1 MEAKLPMAVQ
11 IYLEPVEHQSCFVP
25 LAVVGYCFTRSGLL
39 KPVWAELDLKMRK
52 YEHSGL
58 DKLQD
63 VLVGIM
69 AGCRSLA
76 QINLRLGPE
85 RALAEAWQ
93 RSEFAD
99 QSNLSRTL
107 DRLRADQINQLR
119 AGNLKLLQQ
128 HSQLR
133 QHDWRQWLWLDID
146 PTSLLTSKRAEGS
159 HKGWVS
165 GQRNQYCRHVI
176 RFMLAGYHET
186 LLSLAYPGNGHG
198 YEYCKP
204 ALDQLLSQWPW
215 SREQR
220 QQIIIRSDAEQG
232 TDENVSYIL
241 WLGFQLLLKGYSGQR
256 TLAWVKR
263 TAPDCWRADPTGHN
277 RWLTPTP
284 TKLRLGRRLN
294 SYLLRWLDKRQK
306 FVHATL
312 LSTLPEPPFRLW
324 DWYDGRG
331 AAEVE
336 IGADKSG
343 LRLSQRR
350 KHSLDA
356 QEAWVVLTDIAHNL
370 LAWLRSWMLAGSAFE
385 SFGLKRLVFDLL
397 NIPGQ
402 LFFEEGRLTKVALW
416 QTHPY
421 AAEMQLCLQK
431 LLKTFDLD

>member
-1 MEAKLPMAVQ
+1 
-11 IYLEPVEHQSCFVP
+11 
-25 LAVVGYCFTRSGLL
+25 
-39 KPVWAELDLKMRK
+39 
-52 YEHSGL
+52 
-58 DKLQD
+58 
-63 VLVGIM
+63 
-69 AGCRSLA
+69 
-76 QINLRLGPE
+76 
-85 RALAEAWQ
+85 
-93 RSEFAD
+93 
-99 QSNLSRTL
+99 
-107 DRLRADQINQLR
+107 
-119 AGNLKLLQQ
+119 
-128 HSQLR
+128 
-133 QHDWRQWLWLDID
+133 
-146 PTSLLTSKRAEGS
+146 
-159 HKGWVS
+159 
-165 GQRNQYCRHVI
+165 
-176 RFMLAGYHET
+176 
-186 LLSLAYPGNGHG
+186 
-198 YEYCKP
+198 
-204 ALDQLLSQWPW
+204 
-215 SREQR
+215 
-220 QQIIIRSDAEQG
+220 
-232 TDENVSYIL
+232 
-241 WLGFQLLLKGYSGQR
+241 
-256 TLAWVKR
+256 
-263 TAPDCWRADPTGHN
+263 
-277 RWLTPTP
+277 
-284 TKLRLGRRLN
+284 LGRRLN

>member
-1 MEAKLPMAVQ
+1 MAVQ

-25 LAVVGYCFTRSGLL
+25 LAVVGYCLTQSGLL
-39 KPVWAELDLKMRK
+39 KPIWSELDLKMRK
-52 YEHSGL
+52 YDHAAV

-63 VLVGIM
+63 VLVAIM

-76 QINLRLGPE
+76 QVDTRLRPE
-85 RALAEAWQ
+85 LALAQAWQ
-93 RSEFAD
+93 RSQFAD

-107 DRLRADQINQLR
+107 DRLKADQIDQLR

-133 QHDWRQWLWLDID
+133 HHNWEEQPLVLDID

-159 HKGWVS
+159 RKGWVS

-176 RFMLAGYHET
+176 RFMIAGYHEN
-186 LLSLAYPGNGHG
+186 LLSLAYPGNRHG

-204 ALDQLLSQWPW
+204 ALDQLLAQWPW
-215 SREQR
+215 SRVQR

-232 TDENVSYIL
+232 TDENVGYIL
-241 WLGFQLLLKGYSGQR
+241 WQGFQVLMKAYSGRR
-256 TLAWVKR
+256 TQAWVKR
-263 TAPDCWRADPTGHN
+263 TPDELWQADPSDKQ
-277 RWLTPTP
+277 RWAAPAP
-284 TKLRLGRRLN
+284 VKLRLGRRLDA
-294 SYLLRWLDKRQK
+294 YLLRWLDTKHKPR
-306 FVHATL
+306 HATL
-312 LSTLPEPPFRLW
+312 LTTLPAPIFTQW
-324 DWYDGRG
+324 AWYDGRG
-331 AAEVE
+331 ASEVE
-336 IGADKSG
+336 IRSDKSG
-343 LRLSQRR
+343 LRLPQRR

-356 QEAWVVLTDIAHNL
+356 QEAWIVLTDVAHNL
-370 LAWLRSWMLAGSAFE
+370 LAWLRPWMLAGSTFEAF
-385 SFGLKRLVFDLL
+385 GPKRLVYDLL

-421 AAEMQLCLQK
+421 AEEMQLCLHK